1 MRGDDLTDDEQNKA
15 GRVTRS
21 AFIAV
26 ASAFFLAELG
36 DKTMLAT
43 ITLATD
49 NDWIGVWIGSTV
61 GMVAADALAI
71 IVGSVLG
78 KHLPDGF
85 IKIGAAVLFFVFGVW
100 LLLEGIFPDS
110 SAGIIGG
117 GVVLAVSVLGALA
130 RMIWK
135 RSRATDSA
143 THLVDDNRTPID

>member
-1 MRGDDLTDDEQNKA
+1 
-15 GRVTRS
+15 
-21 AFIAV
+21 
-26 ASAFFLAELG
+26 
-36 DKTMLAT
+36 MLAT

-100 LLLEGIFPDS
+100 LLLEGHLPRLVGRHHRRWRCPGS
-110 SAGIIGG
+110 VRTGCAGTDD
-117 GVVLAVSVLGALA
+117 LEALPCD
-130 RMIWK
+130 RL
-135 RSRATDSA
+135 RY
-143 THLVDDNRTPID
+143 TPRRRQSDADRLTLNE

>member
-1 MRGDDLTDDEQNKA
+1 
-15 GRVTRS
+15 
-21 AFIAV
+21 
-26 ASAFFLAELG
+26 
-36 DKTMLAT
+36 MLAT

-130 RMIWK
+130 RIIWK
-135 RSRATDSA
+135 RSRATDSD